1 MKKSIKFLALLAAV
15 FLAAC
20 SQTFESTSG
29 IGTSSN
35 SEIQENT
42 KCRLA
47 INVEDNTSR
56 TIMPVLS
63 DIYSAILT
71 ANDKEIKS
79 WSGKDALEQ
88 IRNDESIFIAPGNYT
103 FILTVKNEAGNIIA
117 VSKDESIINAGH
129 SNSISFNLEYFTEG
143 TGNFEITFNW
153 ESEYI
158 KTVKIK
164 LYDSETDNELTE
176 YETTFEVNSGKCAVY
191 TKNNVPAGQ
200 YILKAEFY
208 DGRDN
213 LIKTYTEVLHIAAN
227 IKTNAVKTFT
237 NFNTDH
243 TIEYFLLN
251 ESWKSD
257 FIPVKDRNVNEEVK
271 LPTIENI
278 DTTSDSNMYV
288 LKWYTIQTFEADSRI
303 TKIMSGTAKD
313 LKLYGR
319 IEECTRTTA
328 NKFSSIIKQLSGEG
342 PHNITVTGELTAIQL
357 YTIASKIK
365 NNSTKKINLD
375 LSETT
380 GLTKIGTS
388 FINIGT
394 FSDCKNLTSVVIPDS
409 VTSIDKGTFKNC
421 TGLTSVTIGSGVTS
435 IGDSAFSGCTSL
447 TNVTIP
453 DNVTF
458 IGNSAFYGCTSLK
471 TVNYKGSEEQWK
483 AISISNGNDSLT
495 SATINYNYTSE

>member
-143 TGNFEITFNW
+143 TGSFEITFNW

-237 NFNTDH
+237 NLNTDH

-257 FIPVKDRNVNEEVK
+257 FTPVTNRNVNEEVK

-278 DTTSDSNMYV
+278 NKINDSSMYA
-288 LKWYTIQTFEADSRI
+288 LKWYTTQTFEVGSEI

-319 IEECTRTTA
+319 IEKNITRTTA

-342 PHNITVTGELTAIQL
+342 PHNITVTGKLTETQL
-357 YTIASKIK
+357 KNIAAYIK

-388 FINIGT
+388 LFNINININI
-394 FSDCKNLTSVVIPDS
+394 FSNCTNLTSVVIPDS

-421 TGLTSVTIGSGVTS
+421 TGLTSVTIGSGVTF
-435 IGDSAFSGCTSL
+435 IGDSAFS
-447 TNVTIP
+447 
-453 DNVTF
+453 
-458 IGNSAFYGCTSLK
+458 GCTSLK

-495 SATINYNYTSE
+495 SATINYNYTGE